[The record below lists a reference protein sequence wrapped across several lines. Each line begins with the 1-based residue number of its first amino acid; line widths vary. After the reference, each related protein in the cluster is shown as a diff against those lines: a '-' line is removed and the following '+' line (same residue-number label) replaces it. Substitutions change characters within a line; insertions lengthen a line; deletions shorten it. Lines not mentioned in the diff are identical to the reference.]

1 MSFIEFI
8 IIVIFMFI
16 SNILTVKLEIKQNK
30 HLFYDL
36 HRQEVYDY
44 LHMDKEFWCDDKDNI

>member
-1 MSFIEFI
+1 MVYILFAIFI
-8 IIVIFMFI
+8 FI
-16 SNILTVKLEIKQNK
+16 SNVLIVKWEIKQNK

>member
-1 MSFIEFI
+1 MTFIEFI
-8 IIVIFMFI
+8 MVAIFMFI
-16 SNILTVKLEIKQNK
+16 SNILIVKWEIKQNK
-30 HLFYDL
+30 RLFYDL